1 MSTPTFTP
9 DNLAAPKTTSADGID
24 QFTEAQIRAELTRR
38 GATVPPA
45 GFAST
50 GSHFDP
56 VLDVQW
62 DGPKHVTD
70 TWSVASQ
77 WTADEGITYFI
88 DHKNDEP
95 WTPAEVD
102 ALPGA
107 LAEVKQAVSAATAV
121 QYLCDNHPGIDFMTM
136 TINQV
141 VRLAGSALVPASA
154 MFRAW
159 EILRADGTEAQ
170 K

>member
-1 MSTPTFTP
+1 MSTPTFSPSTLTTP
-9 DNLAAPKTTSADGID
+9 SATSHDGID
-24 QFTEAQIRAELTRR
+24 QFTEAEIREELTRR
-38 GATVPPA
+38 GIAVPPV
-45 GFAST
+45 GFAP
-50 GSHFDP
+50 DE
-56 VLDVQW
+56 LCDDVSEIQW
-62 DGPKHVTD
+62 NGPRHITDNWRVT
-70 TWSVASQ
+70 SQ
-77 WTADEGITYFI
+77 WTDTEGITYFI

-95 WTPAEVD
+95 WKPAEVD

-107 LAEVKQAVSAATAV
+107 LAEVKQAVCAATAV

-141 VRLAGSALVPASA
+141 VRLAGAALVPASA

-170 K
+170 